1 VLLLLLLL
9 LRAPVNVE
17 EAVARRPLLRM
28 SPHNQRQ
35 ILRKCGEQQSF
46 PKQAGGGSAPVAQFQ
61 LHATAEQNSRGRE
74 VDGKGDLASEVR
86 AASCAAT
93 SAVCAR

>member
-1 VLLLLLLL
+1 MLLLLLLLL

-35 ILRKCGEQQSF
+35 ILPKCGEQQSF
-46 PKQAGGGSAPVAQFQ
+46 PKNKRAAAARLWPHFNCTRQQSRAAEAEKWMEKAIWQ
-61 LHATAEQNSRGRE
+61 L
-74 VDGKGDLASEVR
+74 KCEVR
-86 AASCAAT
+86 CN
-93 SAVCAR
+93 